1 MAQATRGA
9 GGVGLP
15 AKVHIVAGN
24 GIDSPAGGAN
34 ASGYGNA
41 EILSPE
47 LSVGDGQLSHH
58 SLRWAPTQASL
69 GNRVT
74 IKLQLASQKDPRV
87 EEALQYHHRNRMR
100 TALLLS
106 RATNN
111 DPTETVTSGLLYS
124 HEQIPYRAAV
134 GDGTDA
140 GTTLGT
146 THEEAA
152 M

>member
-1 MAQATRGA
+1 MPDVLTESADSAILNA
-9 GGVGLP
+9 MLADGLLTNE
-15 AKVHIVAGN
+15 KHQN
-24 GIDSPAGGAN
+24 C
-34 ASGYGNA
+34 
-41 EILSPE
+41 
-47 LSVGDGQLSHH
+47 
-58 SLRWAPTQASL
+58 
-69 GNRVT
+69 
-74 IKLQLASQKDPRV
+74 LQLASQKDPRV
-87 EEALQYHHRNRMR
+87 EGALQYHHRNRMR

-124 HEQIPYRAAV
+124 HEQFPYRAAV